1 VVSLPYNKSMN
12 ASALQRHR
20 QRLLALKVEILAA
33 GDIEPESARQDAT
46 AVGSDE
52 DAQPLAE
59 MSQSIA
65 SSRNKNRAGT
75 LARVVATLAR
85 LDDDP
90 ESFGLCSE
98 CEEPI
103 ASKRL
108 ELMPYVELC
117 VECQQAK
124 DGPRRQGGRRHLR
137 DFR

>member
-1 VVSLPYNKSMN
+1 MDP
-12 ASALQRHR
+12 AARQRHR
-20 QRLLALKVEILAA
+20 QRLLALRVAILAE
-33 GDIEPESARQDAT
+33 GDIEPEAARQDPT
-46 AVGSDE
+46 SVGNDE
-52 DAQPLAE
+52 DTQALAE

-65 SSRNKNRAGT
+65 SSRNRNRT
-75 LARVVATLAR
+75 EVLARVTAALAR

-90 ESFGLCSE
+90 ESYGLCAE

-117 VECQQAK
+117 VECQGAH
-124 DGPRRQGGRRHLR
+124 DGPRNKGGRKHLR